1 LLFGDCQIVDFG
13 VQKSHPGIM
22 RLKIAPSHQNFS
34 WETNWARLACR
45 QQPWAG
51 LAIIAAL
58 I

>member
-22 RLKIAPSHQNFS
+22 RLKIAVRHQNFNR
-34 WETNWARLACR
+34 ETNWARLACLE
-45 QQPWAG
+45 QPWAG

>member
-22 RLKIAPSHQNFS
+22 RLKIALRHQNFN
-34 WETNWARLACR
+34 WETSCARLACL
-45 QQPWAG
+45 QQAWAG